1 MEKTVLGMHS
11 KAVPSMKEIKK
22 LALTVINDNPTNT
35 GLGRYAQVLFSTLN
49 SLDVDLKFLSFSFG
63 IKTLDSTFPGN
74 VIREETDHVLT
85 RVFPPIKAFP
95 DFLRFTRSRIPI
107 GEFRKVIEELSSPNE
122 EGRITHYTNPGIYP
136 FIFDDRT
143 VVTVHDLIFTQ
154 KHPLAEIV
162 SVSNNGRN
170 INLYKRAP
178 YVITFTHALKREIE
192 SEGFEGRVEIIY
204 PPVSDFIHEMRGAKK
219 IIRKKLNLPDDK
231 ILLLSV
237 STDSPNKNLKA
248 LKGMME
254 LMDDRFKLVRV
265 GPPIGNSITFNN
277 VDDSTLN
284 DIYNASDVLVF
295 PSIAE
300 GFGIPIVE
308 SFKVGLPVVASN
320 IEVVREVAGD
330 SAIVTE
336 PTPVLLR
343 KAVFESLDVAE
354 TLSTK
359 GKERAALLFSSEAF
373 TNKMVEFYGRIE

>member
-1 MEKTVLGMHS
+1 M
-11 KAVPSMKEIKK
+11 
-22 LALTVINDNPTNT
+22 
-35 GLGRYAQVLFSTLN
+35 
-49 SLDVDLKFLSFSFG
+49 
-63 IKTLDSTFPGN
+63 
-74 VIREETDHVLT
+74 
-85 RVFPPIKAFP
+85 
-95 DFLRFTRSRIPI
+95 
-107 GEFRKVIEELSSPNE
+107 
-122 EGRITHYTNPGIYP
+122 
-136 FIFDDRT
+136 
-143 VVTVHDLIFTQ
+143 
-154 KHPLAEIV
+154 

-178 YVITFTHALKREIE
+178 YIITFTRALKREIE
-192 SEGFEGRVEIIY
+192 SEGFEGRVESIY

-231 ILLLSV
+231 IFLLSV

-343 KAVFESLDVAE
+343 KAVFESLDMAE
-354 TLSTK
+354 TLSMK